1 MSDWIKNNIL
11 KNRDFSEELE
21 FQTARSSGAGGQHV
35 NKTETKV
42 ELRFNI
48 QASNLLTEE
57 EKNLI
62 FNKASTHINSEGI
75 LVLASQKTRSQANNK
90 EDVVKKFYMLLAKCL
105 TIPKKRKPSQVPPQ
119 AKAERLKS
127 KKIHAQKKANRK
139 YDLHKS
145 ED

>member
-1 MSDWIKNNIL
+1 MSYLIKNNIL

-42 ELRFNI
+42 ELRFHI
-48 QASNLLTEE
+48 QGSNLLTEE
-57 EKNLI
+57 EKKLI
-62 FNKASTHINSEGI
+62 FNKASTHINSEGV
-75 LVLASQKTRSQANNK
+75 LVLASQKTRSQVSNK
-90 EDVVKKFYMLLAKCL
+90 EDVIKKFYTLLTRCL

-127 KKIHAQKKANRK
+127 KKINAQKKANRK